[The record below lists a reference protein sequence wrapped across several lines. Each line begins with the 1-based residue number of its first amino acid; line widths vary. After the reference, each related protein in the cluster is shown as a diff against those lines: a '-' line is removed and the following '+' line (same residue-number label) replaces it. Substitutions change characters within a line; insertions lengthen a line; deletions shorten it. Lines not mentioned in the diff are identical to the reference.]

1 MKKIFENFIKKAKK
15 ANKYE
20 DKNIDVY
27 PSSGFVIKNENNE
40 WIKNR
45 TNIKKEIEEQK
56 SSVKTVNFST
66 QIEKNKNSKVEK
78 MKICP
83 HCGFVFED
91 DKNYWLINR
100 TELLVKIAEQK
111 AIKEANHLKD
121 AMDKEKA
128 MLEEEI
134 KTIEK
139 RRNTPD
145 NKTVAQ
151 AVGRAIFKEVENQ
164 EKIKTPQEIGL
175 ELQTLHSAINFSID
189 KKSNND

>member
-56 SSVKTVNFST
+56 SSVKTINFST

-111 AIKEANHLKD
+111 AKEEATKN
-121 AMDKEKA
+121 AREAAEKFA
-128 MLEEEI
+128 
-134 KTIEK
+134 
-139 RRNTPD
+139 RDSGSR
-145 NKTVAQ
+145 
-151 AVGRAIFKEVENQ
+151 VG
-164 EKIKTPQEIGL
+164 KIQSATQGL
-175 ELQTLHSAINFSID
+175 FSID
-189 KKSNND
+189 DAATGMEYKKTVRVVTTVVYGLSD